1 MSLQQMVDAVLEFLF
16 SAPKGSVRRKHQ
28 RATLL
33 GIVLGL
39 VLAACFGALLWFL
52 NRSQRF

>member
-1 MSLQQMVDAVLEFLF
+1 MSRIVEAVMSFLF
-16 SAPKGSVRRKHQ
+16 SAPKGSVRKKHQ

-33 GIVLGL
+33 GIILGL
-39 VLAACFGALLWFL
+39 LAAAAFGLLLWFL